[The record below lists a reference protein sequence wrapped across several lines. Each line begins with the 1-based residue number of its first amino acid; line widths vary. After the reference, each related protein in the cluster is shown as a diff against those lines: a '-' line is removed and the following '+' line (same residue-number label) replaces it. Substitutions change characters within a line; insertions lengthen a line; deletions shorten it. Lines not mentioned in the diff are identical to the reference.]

1 MTAARSSLFLSRT
14 ESTPSFR
21 WLSAVRSQSSRPGT
35 HSTDGWMTGPTIEHV
50 EGSRRRGA
58 RREARPRRRQQP
70 TPNCAPSAPSKHWPG
85 GGRSPTPTIVADA
98 AATPTCG
105 RNLPPRRQTP
115 ASRRR
120 RQRCPMDRAF
130 AGRVG
135 KPPTRAHPRVI
146 FSRQTTRGG
155 PAVLPPRP
163 HRRRRDATRPDPI
176 SPAIY
181 ASIDPVPPWPWP
193 LPLPVPVEAQGARA
207 RNYWL
212 PRIVLATDRGGEELS
227 GLGRS
232 VSSAIKP
239 RLAGMAVCVRVRR
252 RPDDHWIGRHC
263 VRVAARG
270 SCQAMERGGVE

>member
-1 MTAARSSLFLSRT
+1 MVTVAKYLYSVTPISNVCEVLVLGYSYQPAAAASNARRPPTATALPDRWTELSRG
-14 ESTPSFR
+14 PFPR
-21 WLSAVRSQSSRPGT
+21 WKCHRPG
-35 HSTDGWMTGPTIEHV
+35 
-50 EGSRRRGA
+50 
-58 RREARPRRRQQP
+58 P
-70 TPNCAPSAPSKHWPG
+70 TPVSFSLAKP
-85 GGRSPTPTIVADA
+85 RS
-98 AATPTCG
+98 
-105 RNLPPRRQTP
+105 R
-115 ASRRR
+115 
-120 RQRCPMDRAF
+120 
-130 AGRVG
+130 
-135 KPPTRAHPRVI
+135 
-146 FSRQTTRGG
+146 G
-155 PAVLPPRP
+155 PAVSPPRP

-193 LPLPVPVEAQGARA
+193 LPVPVPVEAQGARA